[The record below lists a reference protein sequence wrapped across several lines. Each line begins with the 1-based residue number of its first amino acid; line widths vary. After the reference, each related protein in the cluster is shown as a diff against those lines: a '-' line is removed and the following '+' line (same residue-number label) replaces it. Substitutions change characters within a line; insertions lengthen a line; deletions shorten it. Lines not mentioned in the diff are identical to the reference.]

1 MGLLKSLKAAF
12 LNRWNLLIC
21 FGAAGFSVLS
31 GRPDIA
37 LPLVLAGEVGYLGF
51 LATHPKFQQYVAAQ
65 EAKESRQ
72 GNREAASVVAKKL
85 LAELPR
91 KQVARFEALRSRCT
105 ELQSLARQ
113 MRDPEGNSDPAI
125 LEGAHSEGLDRLL
138 WMYLRLLFTH
148 YSMSQFLEKTSAQQ
162 IESDIR
168 LQEERLKALAQ
179 ESDGQRRQRLTKVVE
194 ENLSTSRTRLDNY
207 NKARESYELMGLEL
221 DRLENTIHSLNE
233 LAVNRQDPEF
243 ISGQIDQAA
252 NSMVQTEKTMGEL
265 SFVTGLQLAEEDVP
279 RMLEKQTA
287 TVSR

>member
-21 FGAAGFSVLS
+21 LGAAGFSVLS

-65 EAKESRQ
+65 EAKQSRQ

-125 LEGAHSEGLDRLL
+125 LEGAHAEGLERLL

-148 YSMSQFLEKTSAQQ
+148 YSMSQFLEKTSAEQ
-162 IESDIR
+162 IENDIH
-168 LQEERLKALAQ
+168 LQEERLKALTQ

-194 ENLSTSRTRLDNY
+194 ENLTTSRTRLDNY

-243 ISGQIDQAA
+243 ISSQIDQAA

-265 SFVTGLQLAEEDVP
+265 SFVTGLKLAEEDVP
-279 RMLEKQTA
+279 PMLRQQTA

>member
-91 KQVARFEALRSRCT
+91 KQVARFEALRTRCT

-125 LEGAHSEGLDRLL
+125 LEGAHAEGLERLL

-148 YSMSQFLEKTSAQQ
+148 YSMSQFLEKTSAEQ
-162 IESDIR
+162 IENDIH

-194 ENLSTSRTRLDNY
+194 ENLTTSRTRLDNY

-243 ISGQIDQAA
+243 ISSQIDQAA

-265 SFVTGLQLAEEDVP
+265 SFVTGLKLAEEDVP
-279 RMLEKQTA
+279 PMLHQQMA